1 MTGMAAMSK
10 AKAAGNISRV
20 CMSGDD
26 SSAPCP
32 PHGVLVVSDSIH
44 WLPFGGLS
52 FQVQVLSAGMS
63 HSSTKSDP
71 AHGVP
76 LAGLPPAGH
85 ALWSATD
92 ALLRD
97 LDCDDDTRTA
107 AAWYAMACAQP
118 ATWQAAMHQASKSVR
133 RLVEGQ
139 QQAERVWALHAAHD
153 GKGSAE
159 GLRRLLLAII
169 RDLRVVYLLLA
180 RQLAAMRAAAS
191 LPDSERRELA
201 RLTHDIHAPLANRF
215 GIGQWKWELEDLAF
229 RYMQP
234 EVYHRIAGL
243 LDERRADREAWI
255 RRCADALRGALDR
268 QHIKASVQGRAKHI
282 YSIWK
287 KMQRKGVGFGELYDI
302 RALRVLTGSVAD
314 CYAVLGIVHG
324 LWSIIPQEFDDYIAR
339 PKGNNYRSL
348 HTAVIGPD
356 GKTLEVQIRT
366 EEMHRGAELGVA
378 AHWRYKEGG
387 AGDSGYQ
394 ARVAW
399 MRRLLDARGEGEDDG
414 ALLAELRSELAEDR
428 VYLLTPQGKVI
439 DLQAGATVLDFAY
452 HVHTMVGHRCRG
464 AKVNDRI
471 VPLTHQPA
479 SGDRIE
485 ILTAREPAP
494 SRDWLSPQRGYLN
507 TASARGKVR
516 AWFRREDLAANLA
529 AGRQMLEREARRLA
543 VSEEVLD
550 RLPAKLGRKGR
561 DDLLVALALG
571 ETGPVQLTR
580 ALLEMTAP
588 PQPAAQPP
596 ARPRSPS
603 RESGKPGALTV
614 EGVGNLMTT
623 LARCCRP
630 LPGDEVAGYVTR
642 GRGVTVH
649 RADCAA
655 LARLRARNPERVIQV
670 RWQSAPDRAYEVA
683 IAVVGYDRRDLQ
695 RDVTN
700 VIANAGARIVAS
712 ESHSDRDHGE
722 VAMRFALRVRDHGEL
737 SALLVKIAALPNVTD
752 VRRLA
757 GG

>member
-1 MTGMAAMSK
+1 MNSSKTSTDYEHAAPV
-10 AKAAGNISRV
+10 AA
-20 CMSGDD
+20 
-26 SSAPCP
+26 
-32 PHGVLVVSDSIH
+32 
-44 WLPFGGLS
+44 LP
-52 FQVQVLSAGMS
+52 V
-63 HSSTKSDP
+63 TE
-71 AHGVP
+71 
-76 LAGLPPAGH
+76 H
-85 ALWSATD
+85 ARWADTD

-97 LDCDDDTRTA
+97 LGCDDDTRTA
-107 AAWYAMACAQP
+107 AGWYAVASTQP
-118 ATWQAAMHQASKSVR
+118 AVWGKAVEQASEPVR

-139 QQAERVWALHAAHD
+139 QQAERVWALHAARD
-153 GKGSAE
+153 GRASAE

-180 RQLAAMRAAAS
+180 RQLADMRAAAS
-191 LPDSERRELA
+191 LPEAERCELA
-201 RLTHDIHAPLANRF
+201 RRTRDIHAPLANRL

-229 RYMQP
+229 RYLQP
-234 EVYHRIAGL
+234 EVYRRIADL

-255 RRCADALRGALDR
+255 RRCADALREALR
-268 QHIKASVQGRAKHI
+268 AQGIQASVEGRAKHI

-302 RALRVLTGSVAD
+302 RALRVLTDSVAD
-314 CYAVLGIVHG
+314 CYAVLGVVHG
-324 LWSIIPQEFDDYIAR
+324 LWSIIRQEFDDYIAR
-339 PKGNNYRSL
+339 PKGNDYRSL
-348 HTAVIGPD
+348 HTAVTGPD

-387 AGDSGYQ
+387 AGDVAYQ
-394 ARVAW
+394 RRVAW
-399 MRRLLDARGEGEDDG
+399 MRKLLEARSDGEDDN
-414 ALLAELRSELAEDR
+414 ALLADLRSELAEDR
-428 VYLLTPQGKVI
+428 VYLLTPRGEVI

-464 AKVNDRI
+464 AKVNGRI

-485 ILTAREPAP
+485 ILTAREPSP
-494 SRDWLSPQRGYLN
+494 SRDWLSSQLGCLN

-516 AWFRREDLAANLA
+516 AWFRREDLAANMA
-529 AGRQMLEREARRLA
+529 AGRQILDREARRL
-543 VSEEVLD
+543 VVPEDVLE

-580 ALLEMTAP
+580 ALLEMVAP
-588 PQPAAQPP
+588 AQPATQES
-596 ARPRSPS
+596 ARPLRSLL
-603 RESGKPGALTV
+603 RESGNPGALTV
-614 EGVGNLMTT
+614 EGVGNLMTA
-623 LARCCRP
+623 LARCCQP
-630 LPGDEVAGYVTR
+630 LPGDDVTGYVTR

-649 RADCAA
+649 RADCTA
-655 LARLRARNPERVIQV
+655 LARLRARNPERVIEV
-670 RWQSAPDRAYEVA
+670 RWQSASDRAYEVS

-695 RDVTN
+695 RDITN
-700 VIANAGARIVAS
+700 VIANSGARILAS
-712 ESHSDRDHGE
+712 ESRSNRDLGE
-722 VAMRFALRVRDHGEL
+722 VAMHFALRVHDYGEL